1 MAGTGRRAGRRARG
15 AWREP
20 PLRCSRAGGAGRGRK
35 PSLNQFKTR
44 GGNGFNCRALFPRA
58 RSGGPGRPAGGREE
72 PDTRARGAR
81 SAGQTPST
89 APAPARLV
97 SGEELRASRPPAW
110 PMRRPPSR
118 AERPAGY
125 FCLLPP
131 LGRLA
136 RLGSHWTLASR
147 SHSAHRLRNPGKE
160 RSHDYFRFLIQS
172 ALFKPF
178 PVLQCQARVSVKNHL
193 SRMIVHV
200 PRANFST
207 KY

>member
-1 MAGTGRRAGRRARG
+1 MARSRRLAGTAASVFPGRR
-15 AWREP
+15 
-20 PLRCSRAGGAGRGRK
+20 GGAGPKAKFEPVQNSGVVTV
-35 PSLNQFKTR
+35 STA
-44 GGNGFNCRALFPRA
+44 ALFFPA
-58 RSGGPGRPAGGREE
+58 RTAEALAGRPAGGREA

-89 APAPARLV
+89 APTPARLV
-97 SGEELRASRPPAW
+97 SGEELRASRAPAW

-136 RLGSHWTLASR
+136 RLGFHWTLASR
-147 SHSAHRLRNPGKE
+147 PHSAHRLRNPGKE

-172 ALFKPF
+172 ALFRPF
-178 PVLQCQARVSVKNHL
+178 PVL
-193 SRMIVHV
+193 
-200 PRANFST
+200 
-207 KY
+207 